1 MDHRIEQDVTRKKR
15 NIKIISSVFIGL
27 LIILTLFSNTL
38 ANWDLPKVT
47 TEKPRNDQLTQTFT
61 GNGELQPQEEAKLSA
76 SSSLEA
82 KVKEVHVK
90 EGDFVKKNHL
100 LVTYDSKQKEQDI
113 LDAEAT
119 LQISK
124 LALNDA
130 QANYNEAKK
139 SQQENKAN
147 SQPSNQQEN
156 KANSQPSN
164 QQENKANSQPS
175 NQQENK
181 ANDQQNNQQE
191 NKVNNQPNVG
201 ISETSSVQALKTIV
215 ESKKIEISTQERKI
229 KNLKEELEM
238 NKKLIAPF
246 DGVVTKINAKKD
258 QPSVK
263 DEGDVILSNESK
275 GFKVELQVPS
285 DLAMHLK
292 VGDKIEMKRNAKFL
306 EGELIEIQNIAGNES
321 ERPKEQGEQKNEQ
334 TPVTPQQQR
343 RLLVNVHGEELKKGD
358 LVEVKLTKKLA
369 KGVLIPSRVI
379 EKGPTG
385 PFVYT
390 IEEKKG
396 PLGNAFYIKESRIT
410 VGESNGQET
419 LVLEGVVEKDQ
430 IVSKSSEPLQKG
442 ERVKV
447 K

>member
-1 MDHRIEQDVTRKKR
+1 MDHRTEQDVTRKKR

-27 LIILTLFSNTL
+27 LIILTFFSNTL
-38 ANWDLPKVT
+38 ANWDLPKIT
-47 TEKPRNDQLTQTFT
+47 TDKPRNDQLTQTFT

-76 SSSLEA
+76 SSVEA

-90 EGDFVKKNHL
+90 EGDRVKQNQL
-100 LVTYDSKQKEQDI
+100 LVTFDSKQKEQEI

-119 LQISK
+119 LQINK
-124 LALNDA
+124 LELNDA

-139 SQQENKAN
+139 
-147 SQPSNQQEN
+147 NQQEN
-156 KANSQPSN
+156 KS
-164 QQENKANSQPS
+164 
-175 NQQENK
+175 
-181 ANDQQNNQQE
+181 NNQQE
-191 NKVNNQPNVG
+191 NKLNNQPNGG
-201 ISETSSVQALKTIV
+201 ISETSIQGLKTIV

-246 DGVVTKINAKKD
+246 DGVITKINAKKD

-263 DEGDVILSNESK
+263 EEGDVILSNESK
-275 GFKVELQVPS
+275 GYKVELQVPS

-292 VGDKIEMKRNAKFL
+292 VGEKIEMKANAKSL
-306 EGELIEIQNIAGNES
+306 EGELIEIKNIESNENQRPEEQGN
-321 ERPKEQGEQKNEQ
+321 KQGEQKGEQ
-334 TPVTPQQQR
+334 TSANPQQLK
-343 RLLVNVHGEELKKGD
+343 RLLVKVQGEELKKGD
-358 LVEVKLTKKLA
+358 QVEAKLTKKLT
-369 KGVLIPSRVI
+369 KGVLIPNRVI
-379 EKGPTG
+379 ERGPTG

-396 PLGNAFYIKESRIT
+396 PLGNAFYIAETSIT

-419 LVLEGVVEKDQ
+419 LVLQGVYEKDQ
-430 IVSKSSEPLQKG
+430 IVIKSSEPLKKG

>member
-1 MDHRIEQDVTRKKR
+1 MDHRTEQGITRKKR

-61 GNGELQPQEEAKLSA
+61 GSGELQPQEEAKLSA

-90 EGDFVKKNHL
+90 EGDLVKKNHL

-130 QANYNEAKK
+130 QANYNAAKK

-156 KANSQPSN
+156 KAN
-164 QQENKANSQPS
+164 
-175 NQQENK
+175 
-181 ANDQQNNQQE
+181 D
-191 NKVNNQPNVG
+191 QPNVG
-201 ISETSSVQALKTIV
+201 VSETSIQALKTTV

-263 DEGDVILSNESK
+263 DEGDVILSNEST

-292 VGDKIEMKRNAKFL
+292 VGEKIEMKANAKSL
-306 EGELIEIQNIAGNES
+306 EGELIEIKNIESNENQRPEEQGN
-321 ERPKEQGEQKNEQ
+321 KQGEQKGEQ
-334 TPVTPQQQR
+334 TPANPQQQK
-343 RLLVNVHGEELKKGD
+343 RLLVNVHGEELKKGE
-358 LVEVKLTKKLA
+358 LVEIKLTKKLA

-430 IVSKSSEPLQKG
+430 IVSKSSEPLQRG

>member
-130 QANYNEAKK
+130 QANYNEVKK

-156 KANSQPSN
+156 KANDQP
-164 QQENKANSQPS
+164 
-175 NQQENK
+175 
-181 ANDQQNNQQE
+181 NNQQE

-201 ISETSSVQALKTIV
+201 ISETSSIQALKTIV

-334 TPVTPQQQR
+334 TPVTPQQQK

-430 IVSKSSEPLQKG
+430 IVSKSSEPLQEG

>member
-1 MDHRIEQDVTRKKR
+1 MDHRTEQGVTRKKR

-61 GNGELQPQEEAKLSA
+61 GSGELQPQEEAKLSA

-90 EGDFVKKNHL
+90 EGDLVKKNHL

-130 QANYNEAKK
+130 QANYNAAKK

-147 SQPSNQQEN
+147 DQP
-156 KANSQPSN
+156 
-164 QQENKANSQPS
+164 
-175 NQQENK
+175 
-181 ANDQQNNQQE
+181 NNQQE
-191 NKVNNQPNVG
+191 NKVNDQPNVG
-201 ISETSSVQALKTIV
+201 ISETSIQALKTTV

-263 DEGDVILSNESK
+263 GEGDVILSNEST

-292 VGDKIEMKRNAKFL
+292 VGEKIEMKANAKSL
-306 EGELIEIQNIAGNES
+306 EGELIEIKNIESNENQRPEEQGN
-321 ERPKEQGEQKNEQ
+321 KQGEQKGEQ
-334 TPVTPQQQR
+334 TPANPQQQK

-358 LVEVKLTKKLA
+358 LVEIKLTKKLA

>member
-139 SQQENKAN
+139 S
-147 SQPSNQQEN
+147 
-156 KANSQPSN
+156 

>member
-164 QQENKANSQPS
+164 QQK
-175 NQQENK
+175 NK